1 MSNTSRWAS
10 DKERLQEILSRDE
23 FAVQDEPE
31 GKNLLDMLLEWVL
44 DVIARLFAG
53 TEVPDGAASA
63 ISYGL
68 ILITVVGL
76 LVLVFWLYK
85 KAIWQ
90 AKRVRMPLVGE
101 EKLLSSEEYLHEA
114 KRQGEAGEWREAVR
128 HLFLALL
135 FSMQEKSWLRV
146 EPWKTNWEYAAELQ
160 YNHPQAV
167 DMFRRHAQIFEKVW
181 YGQGKLEGQLFWEQ
195 VRELEE
201 SWSEEGRHG

>member
-31 GKNLLDMLLEWVL
+31 GNNLLDMLLEWVL

-85 KAIWQ
+85 K
-90 AKRVRMPLVGE
+90 RSG
-101 EKLLSSEEYLHEA
+101 
-114 KRQGEAGEWREAVR
+114 
-128 HLFLALL
+128 
-135 FSMQEKSWLRV
+135 
-146 EPWKTNWEYAAELQ
+146 
-160 YNHPQAV
+160 
-167 DMFRRHAQIFEKVW
+167 RRKGCGCRW
-181 YGQGKLEGQLFWEQ
+181 
-195 VRELEE
+195 
-201 SWSEEGRHG
+201 